1 MGHAIRVSDPRL
13 ACIDVSVL
21 GFLARE
27 DLSLV
32 ELPFHR
38 SSREVAALRE
48 EIASSHLSFKT
59 EIDQFRLEDKGEA
72 RGEPVEIVDSKGVL
86 NRSFTVC
93 SPRLIVAR
101 LDSNSEQEQETAL
114 NSRKCL
120 KELLARKNKGS
131 SSKDAPRSQPFPA
144 LPPPPHLA
152 LNLLLMPNLKKKK
165 KGEGGS
171 QGG

>member
-38 SSREVAALRE
+38 SSHEVAALRE
-48 EIASSHLSFKT
+48 ETASSHLSLKT

-86 NRSFTVC
+86 NRSSIVC

-131 SSKDAPRSQPFPA
+131 SSKDAPRSQPLPA

>member
-1 MGHAIRVSDPRL
+1 M
-13 ACIDVSVL
+13 
-21 GFLARE
+21 
-27 DLSLV
+27 
-32 ELPFHR
+32 
-38 SSREVAALRE
+38 
-48 EIASSHLSFKT
+48 
-59 EIDQFRLEDKGEA
+59 
-72 RGEPVEIVDSKGVL
+72 EIVDSKGVL
-86 NRSFTVC
+86 NRSSTVC

-131 SSKDAPRSQPFPA
+131 SSKDAPRSQPLPA